1 MADAKSYLV
10 ISALAKAGMQE
21 KLHNY
26 LSQAM
31 PLAMAAGGKPT
42 GRFMATEQLVGE
54 GGPNIIATLEF
65 ADDQAIKGMVES
77 AEFAGL
83 AELRNEVFEHLDM
96 IICKA
101 M

>member
-1 MADAKSYLV
+1 MADTKSYLV
-10 ISALAKAGMQE
+10 ISAIAKAGMQE
-21 KLHNY
+21 KLHSY

-42 GRFMATEQLVGE
+42 GRFMATQQLVGVD
-54 GGPNIIATLEF
+54 GPNIIATLEF
-65 ADDQAIKGMVES
+65 ANDQAIIGMVES
-77 AEFAGL
+77 AEFVALSG
-83 AELRNEVFEHLDM
+83 LRNEVFERLDM